1 MIASHSNLWDILK
14 NLTGLGCHRALSRL
28 HDGSWQA
35 RPGGFSTAMQCYGKN
50 INDNEL
56 SHLFYDHQLLWMS
69 RLPGVQ
75 RNQAYVNLAE
85 WLRSMIFRNSEGVS
99 PNMVEYKHPGQ
110 FDLAFKAGANFLFLV
125 MSSITLDIFVRYGI
139 AFTVLTIVWLLL
151 CVVYSSRP
159 RWHWARHNL
168 FMGK

>member
-1 MIASHSNLWDILK
+1 
-14 NLTGLGCHRALSRL
+14 
-28 HDGSWQA
+28 
-35 RPGGFSTAMQCYGKN
+35 
-50 INDNEL
+50 
-56 SHLFYDHQLLWMS
+56 
-69 RLPGVQ
+69 
-75 RNQAYVNLAE
+75 
-85 WLRSMIFRNSEGVS
+85 
-99 PNMVEYKHPGQ
+99 MVEYKHPGQ

-159 RWHWARHNL
+159 RWHWACHNL